1 MSQSDLVQ
9 YYSLSDAAAQ
19 LDIHPFDIARYLS
32 IQKGGMPNEL
42 RLTHQKISQIA
53 KGMGLQNW
61 WSEPIQLQDDNRQRL
76 LLREMA
82 RRILEADWSTATR
95 ADNLNRG
102 LEGDEFSFVRRVIN
116 SFIRCN
122 LLLPKSTLTGLT
134 IEPGPNEHWSKI
146 LQHVVDFETEH
157 LPTEILDLIE

>member
-1 MSQSDLVQ
+1 MSQSDLIQ
-9 YYSLSDAAAQ
+9 YYSLSEAAAQ

-32 IQKGGMPNEL
+32 IQKSGMPNEL

-61 WSEPIQLQDDNRQRL
+61 WSEPMQVQDENRHRL

-82 RRILEADWSTATR
+82 RRILEADWSTPTR

-102 LEGDEFSFVRRVIN
+102 LEGEDFAFVRRVIN
-116 SFIRCN
+116 ALIRCN

-134 IEPGPNEHWSKI
+134 IEPGPNQDWTSI
-146 LQHVVDFETEH
+146 LEQIVHFQKEN
-157 LPTEILDLIE
+157 LPTEILELVE